1 MSAVDQDRDPA
12 VTPPDQ
18 PPAADPA
25 VVAAPVAASA
35 AGATVHHD
43 TDLAAEEAAAAA
55 GVEPTG
61 ATRGTRH
68 TPLLRIRGDLDLRW
82 RIGLGVTG
90 VAVILGMWHVAAAS
104 IVQKESI
111 LPTPAATWSAVLDL
125 QADGT
130 LGEAVWVSTLRILVG
145 YAISVAIGIVIGLL
159 IGSYRSVE
167 AFFEPQI
174 GFLRY
179 IPASAL
185 TPLFLLWF
193 GIGESPKIWLIVL
206 GSVFFNIVMMA
217 DVARD
222 VPRELLNAAY
232 TLGAGRW
239 TVLRRVILRH
249 SIPGIIDVA
258 RVNLAAAWLMLVVAE
273 LLAADQGLAFQ
284 VVRAQRFRAVDSMFA
299 LLIVFGV
306 IGLVSDLA
314 LRGLRNVAA
323 PWSRS

>member
-1 MSAVDQDRDPA
+1 MSAVDQDREPV
-12 VTPPDQ
+12 VTPPGEDASSAGSRTGDPIARPQ
-18 PPAADPA
+18 PSNASPTERIERIEDA
-25 VVAAPVAASA
+25 VV
-35 AGATVHHD
+35 
-43 TDLAAEEAAAAA
+43 
-55 GVEPTG
+55 PTG
-61 ATRGTRH
+61 RTRGTRH

-82 RIGLGVTG
+82 RIGLGFVG
-90 VAVILGMWHVAAAS
+90 VAVILGMWHVAATS
-104 IVQKESI
+104 IVRKEAI
-111 LPTPAATWSAVLDL
+111 LPTPAATWSALLDL

-130 LGEAVWVSTLRILVG
+130 LAEAMWVSTLRILVG

-167 AFFEPQI
+167 SFFEPQI

-185 TPLFLLWF
+185 TPLFLIWF
-193 GIGESPKIWLIVL
+193 GIGETPKIWLIVL

-239 TVLRRVILRH
+239 TVMRRVILRH

-273 LLAADQGLAFQ
+273 VLAADQGLAYQ
-284 VVRAQRFRAVDSMFA
+284 IVRAQRFRAVDSMFA
-299 LLIVFGV
+299 LLIVLGV